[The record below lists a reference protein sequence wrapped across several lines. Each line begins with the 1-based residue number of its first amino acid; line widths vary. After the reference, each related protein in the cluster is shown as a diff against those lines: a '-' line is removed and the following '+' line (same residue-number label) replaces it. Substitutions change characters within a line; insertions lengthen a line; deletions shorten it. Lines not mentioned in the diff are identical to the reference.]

1 VVRRA
6 TGTKETAM
14 TRRISLFV
22 GISLVALAVAAPA
35 ALGKGDLSGL
45 TEQQATVPQVSRP
58 DTHDIIRTQ
67 PQVTVTQVSRPDSHD
82 IVRTP
87 EPTYLDA
94 ADRARRI
101 DVVVP
106 TALTDSADRAK
117 PPVGSVS
124 RITVSAT
131 PDETIEWPALGLGFG
146 LGMLLVAGLWL
157 ATRTSRRP
165 LAH

>member
-82 IVRTP
+82 IVRTQ
-87 EPTYLDA
+87 ETTYLDA

-106 TALTDSADRAK
+106 TALTDSFERAT
-117 PPVGSVS
+117 PPTGSVS
-124 RITVSAT
+124 V
-131 PDETIEWPALGLGFG
+131 DTIAAGSENGTELPALGLGFG

-157 ATRTSRRP
+157 ATRTTRRP

>member
-1 VVRRA
+1 MQVVRRA

-22 GISLVALAVAAPA
+22 GIALVALAVAVPA
-35 ALGKGDLSGL
+35 ALGKGDLAGL
-45 TEQQATVPQVSRP
+45 VESQ
-58 DTHDIIRTQ
+58 D
-67 PQVTVTQVSRPDSHD
+67 TVTQVSRPDSHD

-87 EPTYLDA
+87 ESTYLDA
-94 ADRARRI
+94 ADRAHRI

-106 TALTDSADRAK
+106 TAFTDSADRAE
-117 PPVGSVS
+117 PPASSVS

-131 PDETIEWPALGLGFG
+131 PDGGIEWPALGLGFG
-146 LGMLLVAGLWL
+146 LGMILMAGLWL

>member
-1 VVRRA
+1 
-6 TGTKETAM
+6 M

-22 GISLVALAVAAPA
+22 GAALVALTVAVPTAVA
-35 ALGKGDLSGL
+35 KGDLSGL

-58 DTHDIIRTQ
+58 DSHDTIRTQ
-67 PQVTVTQVSRPDSHD
+67 PQVTVTHVSRPDSHD

-87 EPTYLDA
+87 ETTYLDA

-101 DVVVP
+101 AVVVP
-106 TALTDSADRAK
+106 TAFTDSADRAE
-117 PPVGSVS
+117 PPVSTVS
-124 RITVSAT
+124 RITVSAS
-131 PDETIEWPALGLGFG
+131 PDNGIEWPALGVGFG